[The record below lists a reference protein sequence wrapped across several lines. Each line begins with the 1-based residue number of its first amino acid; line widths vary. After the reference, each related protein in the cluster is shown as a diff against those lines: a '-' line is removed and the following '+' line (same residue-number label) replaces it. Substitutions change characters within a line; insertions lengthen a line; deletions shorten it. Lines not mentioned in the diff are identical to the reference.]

1 MQDAVYEEETQDADH
16 LSVDEVRE
24 TIRQLGKSDAAKI
37 RQAACWFECRCGMP
51 ADDLMQEAFVR
62 MVSGSRRVP
71 RGPHFVAVVVQ
82 IIRSI
87 ASAEIDAIA
96 AGQREV
102 RSLPDGT
109 DGPEMVDSGP
119 SPECMVLSAHDDG
132 QILTTIDH
140 LIEDDEQLQLLVEG
154 LCDGMMGEEL
164 EQLLE
169 VDTRGLA
176 TVRKRLKRR
185 LLSAFPKGREQ

>member
-1 MQDAVYEEETQDADH
+1 VQDAVYEEETQDADQ

-24 TIRQLGKSDAAKI
+24 TIRRLGKGDAAKI
-37 RQAACWFECRCGMP
+37 RQAARWFERRCGMP

-62 MVSGSRRVP
+62 MVGGSRHVP
-71 RGPHFVAVVVQ
+71 RGPDFVAVVLQV
-82 IIRSI
+82 IRSI
-87 ASAEIDAIA
+87 ASAEIDSIA

-102 RSLPDGT
+102 RAIPNGT

-132 QILTTIDH
+132 QTLAAIDH
-140 LIEDDEQLQLLVEG
+140 LIEDDEQLQFLVEG

-169 VDTRGLA
+169 VDTKGLA
-176 TVRKRLKRR
+176 TIRKRLKRR

>member
-1 MQDAVYEEETQDADH
+1 VQDAVYEEEARDADH

-24 TIRQLGKSDAAKI
+24 TIRRLGKGDAAKI
-37 RQAACWFECRCGMP
+37 RKAARWFERRCGMP

-62 MVSGSRRVP
+62 MLGRSRRVP
-71 RGPHFVAVVVQ
+71 RGLDLVAVVLQV
-82 IIRSI
+82 IRSI
-87 ASAEIDAIA
+87 ASGERDAFA
-96 AGQREV
+96 KGQREV
-102 RSLPDGT
+102 RSISNGS
-109 DGPEMVDSGP
+109 DGPEMVDSSP
-119 SPECMVLSAHDDG
+119 SPECMVLSAHDGG

-169 VDTRGLA
+169 VDTNGLA
-176 TVRKRLKRR
+176 TIRKRLKRR
-185 LLSAFPKGREQ
+185 LRSVFPKGREQ